1 MRASAAIAALG
12 ALTALSCGPDT
23 RWKTAFDATSVGWLM
38 NVAGPSATQ
47 LYAVGGAPD
56 RGAMMTFDGTRW
68 SAVAVDADVPLLNW
82 AHASSG
88 TDVTVVGNRGTVL
101 RFDGTRWTRQSTP
114 TTEHLWGVWGA
125 SANDLWAVGGTGQ
138 FDGVPTILHYDG
150 ASWSAVTIPTIQRAN
165 VHAFFKVW
173 GSSASDVYVVG
184 QRGVV
189 LRYNGRAWSEALVG
203 ASDDLVSVWG
213 TSASNVVAVGGR
225 GNGIISVWNGVEWRT
240 RSLSPLAGLNGVW
253 MREANTVH
261 AVGTNGVL
269 VKINLRDFTYREHL
283 GPASMDFHS
292 VFGDASGRLTAVG
305 GNLAAGGINP
315 TGIAYTRLL
324 SPEE

>member
-1 MRASAAIAALG
+1 
-12 ALTALSCGPDT
+12 
-23 RWKTAFDATSVGWLM
+23 M
-38 NVAGPSATQ
+38 NVGGPSATQ

-56 RGAMMTFDGTRW
+56 RGAMMTFDGARW
-68 SAVAVDADVPLLNW
+68 SAVAVASDVALLNW
-82 AHASSG
+82 VHASSA
-88 TDVTVVGNRGTVL
+88 TDVTVVGNRGVVL
-101 RFDGTRWTRQSTP
+101 RYDGTQWQRQSTP

-138 FDGVPTILHYDG
+138 FDGVPTIIHYDG
-150 ASWSAVTIPTIQRAN
+150 SAWVNVALPAIQRAN

-189 LRYNGRAWSEALVG
+189 LHWDGAAWSEALVG

-240 RSLSPLAGLNGVW
+240 RSLSPLPGLNGVW
-253 MREANTVH
+253 MRSPSFAHAAGAN
-261 AVGTNGVL
+261 GTL
-269 VKINLRDFTYREHL
+269 VRINLRDFSTVSFQ
-283 GPASMDFHS
+283 GPSAMDFHS
-292 VFGDASGRLTAVG
+292 VFGDASGSLTAVG
-305 GNLAAGGINP
+305 GNLAGGGINP
-315 TGIAYTRLL
+315 VGVAYRRSLAM
-324 SPEE
+324 EE